1 MARGGKQKT
10 PRGAFHAAGCLL
22 MVRPGGFEPL
32 AFGVGVQRSIQLS
45 YDRTYC
51 RCFSISKKEY
61 TILLHK
67 LQMEFLWA
75 EPLTKRRGMA
85 ILKS

>member
-1 MARGGKQKT
+1 MSIVYFLRTCSARDTLQGV
-10 PRGAFHAAGCLL
+10 F

-67 LQMEFLWA
+67 LQMEFLSVR
-75 EPLTKRRGMA
+75 PLTRGRGMG